1 VRIES
6 IVEPV
11 VRLTAHNAQQRGIEL
26 ESEVASD
33 VPLVECDAEQ
43 ITQALL
49 NVTLN
54 ALQATPP
61 SGTVRLLVES
71 QGNKILI
78 RIRDEGGGIDE
89 TTLEKIFDPFFT
101 TREGGTGLGLPI
113 SQQILTQHHG
123 RVTVERNPDKG
134 MTFVLELPVRQ
145 KPSE

>member
-1 VRIES
+1 
-6 IVEPV
+6 
-11 VRLTAHNAQQRGIEL
+11 
-26 ESEVASD
+26 
-33 VPLVECDAEQ
+33 LVECDAEQ

-61 SGTVRLLVES
+61 SGTVRILVES

-78 RIRDEGGGIDE
+78 RIRDEGEGIDE

-113 SQQILTQHHG
+113 SQQILTQHDG
-123 RVTVERNPDKG
+123 RITVERNPDRG